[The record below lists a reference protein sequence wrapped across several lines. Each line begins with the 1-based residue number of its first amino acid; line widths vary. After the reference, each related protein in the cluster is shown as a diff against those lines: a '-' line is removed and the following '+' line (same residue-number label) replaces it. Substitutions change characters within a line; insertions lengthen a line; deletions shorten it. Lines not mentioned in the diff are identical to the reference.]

1 MHSCTEGGGE
11 LAFRTR
17 GESEEGGWMDVAIM
31 VKRGRERRR
40 EMRAKSDS
48 IKETF

>member
-1 MHSCTEGGGE
+1 MHSEQEGE
-11 LAFRTR
+11 R
-17 GESEEGGWMDVAIM
+17 GREEGGWIAVAIM